1 MKSHEGNRG
10 LNRKSATIALIVASA
25 YFMENFDGTVITT
38 ALPSIAH
45 SFASTA
51 PATSAGIT
59 AYLFA
64 VAIFIPI
71 SGWLADRYGSK
82 TVFRAA
88 IGLFTLASMLCGIS
102 GNLGE
107 FTAAR
112 ALQGVSGA
120 MMLPVGRLIVLRA
133 TSRAEYVRAMSL
145 VTMPG
150 VVGQI
155 MGPLLGGFFASYLSW
170 RWIFF
175 VNLPIGLLGIGLV
188 TWLMDELAGE
198 VRSRFDWLGAGLVG
212 ISIGCLISGLSMVAG
227 SSEMSIAAP
236 LLVVGT
242 ASAGL
247 ALRHLIV
254 CPHPLL
260 ELRLLRTE
268 TFLRGAVGTLLFR
281 LAAAAFGFVLPLLL
295 QIVLGMTPFLSG
307 VLVFGSALGA
317 FVMKGSAPP
326 ILRRF
331 GFRAVLL
338 WNGIVSAVSMLL
350 CIGFGV
356 ATPLLLIALI
366 LLAGGFARSL
376 QFAAL
381 NSVVYADVEPPS
393 MSAAT
398 SFASMLQPLAS
409 AAGIALSAGLLRV
422 MASSGIGV
430 GAGAV
435 HAAVTGF
442 GTGVTLC
449 AIGVIALGAAWPFVA
464 MAPMAGAELSGRRPL
479 QKP

>member
-1 MKSHEGNRG
+1 MDKLRG
-10 LNRKSATIALIVASA
+10 KRTIVPLIVASA

-45 SFASTA
+45 SFGSSA
-51 PATSAGIT
+51 PAASAGIT
-59 AYLFA
+59 AYMFA
-64 VAIFIPI
+64 VAIFIPV

-88 IGLFTLASMLCGIS
+88 IGLFTLASMLCGVSS
-102 GNLGE
+102 GLIE

-112 ALQGVSGA
+112 ALQGISGA
-120 MMLPVGRLIVLRA
+120 MMLPVGRLIVLRS

-155 MGPLLGGFFASYLSW
+155 MGPLLGGFFASYLTW

-188 TWLMDELAGE
+188 TLLMDEQPGE
-198 VRSRFDWLGAGLVG
+198 LRSQFDWRGAGLVG
-212 ISIGCLISGLSMVAG
+212 VGVGCVIAGLSMMA
-227 SSEMSIAAP
+227 SSAEMSIAVP
-236 LLVVGT
+236 LLVVGVV
-242 ASAGL
+242 SGVL
-247 ALRHLIV
+247 AVRHLRAY
-254 CPHPLL
+254 PHPLL
-260 ELRLLRTE
+260 ELKLLATS
-268 TFLRGAVGTLLFR
+268 TFSRGASGTFLFR
-281 LAAAAFGFVLPLLL
+281 LAAAGFGFVLPLLL
-295 QIVLGMTPFLSG
+295 QIVLGMKPFLAG

-331 GFRAVLL
+331 GFRSL
-338 WNGIVSAVSMLL
+338 LL
-350 CIGFGV
+350 CNGALSALSILVCMWFGLT
-356 ATPLLLIALI
+356 TPLLIIAMA
-366 LLAGGFARSL
+366 LLVGGFVRSL

-381 NSVVYADVEPPS
+381 SAVVYADVDPPL

-409 AAGIALSAGLLRV
+409 AAGIAASALLLRLSAGRGVLTAFDMRITLLTL
-422 MASSGIGV
+422 
-430 GAGAV
+430 GA
-435 HAAVTGF
+435 
-442 GTGVTLC
+442 
-449 AIGVIALGAAWPFVA
+449 IALGAVWPFLA
-464 MAPMAGAELSGRRPL
+464 MADMAGAELSGRQPL
-479 QKP
+479 QRGTESR

>member
-1 MKSHEGNRG
+1 MDKLRG
-10 LNRKSATIALIVASA
+10 KSAIVALIVASA

-38 ALPSIAH
+38 ALPSIAR
-45 SFASTA
+45 SFASSA
-51 PATSAGIT
+51 PAASAGIT
-59 AYLFA
+59 AYMFA
-64 VAIFIPI
+64 VAIFIPV

-88 IGLFTLASMLCGIS
+88 IVLFTLASMLCGVS
-102 GNLGE
+102 ATLTE

-120 MMLPVGRLIVLRA
+120 MMLPVGRLIVLRS

-155 MGPLLGGFFASYLSW
+155 MGPLLGGFFASYLTW

-175 VNLPIGLLGIGLV
+175 VNLPIGLLGVGLV
-188 TWLMDELAGE
+188 TWLMDEQPGE
-198 VRSRFDWLGAGLVG
+198 ARSRFDWRGAGLVG
-212 ISIGCLISGLSMVAG
+212 VTVGCLIAGLSMLA
-227 SSEMSIAAP
+227 SSPEMSIAAP
-236 LLVVGT
+236 LMIVG
-242 ASAGL
+242 SVSGVL
-247 ALRHLIV
+247 AVRHLKA

-260 ELRLLRTE
+260 ELRLLARA
-268 TFLRGAVGTLLFR
+268 TFARGASGTFLFR
-281 LAAAAFGFVLPLLL
+281 LAAAAFGFVLPLQL
-295 QIVLGMTPFLSG
+295 QIVLGMKPFVAG

-331 GFRAVLL
+331 GFRSVLL
-338 WNGIVSAVSMLL
+338 FNGALSALSILICM
-350 CIGFGV
+350 GFGL
-356 ATPLLLIALI
+356 ATPLLVIAAA
-366 LLAGGFARSL
+366 LLVGGFARSL

-381 NSVVYADVEPPS
+381 NSVVYADVEPPL

-409 AAGIALSAGLLRV
+409 AAGIAASALLLRL
-422 MASSGIGV
+422 SSGHDVLTAFDMRI
-430 GAGAV
+430 
-435 HAAVTGF
+435 
-442 GTGVTLC
+442 TLL
-449 AIGVIALGAAWPFVA
+449 AIGAIALGAAWPFLS
-464 MAPMAGAELSGRRPL
+464 MADMAGAELSGRQPL
-479 QKP
+479 QRSTESR

>member
-1 MKSHEGNRG
+1 MDKLRG
-10 LNRKSATIALIVASA
+10 KRTIVPLIVASA

-45 SFASTA
+45 SFGSSA
-51 PATSAGIT
+51 PAASAGIT
-59 AYLFA
+59 AYMFA
-64 VAIFIPI
+64 VAIFIPV

-88 IGLFTLASMLCGIS
+88 IGLFTLASMLCGVSS
-102 GNLGE
+102 GLIE

-112 ALQGVSGA
+112 ALQGISGA
-120 MMLPVGRLIVLRA
+120 MMLPVGRLIVLRS

-155 MGPLLGGFFASYLSW
+155 MGPLLGGFFASYLTW

-188 TWLMDELAGE
+188 TLLMDEQPGE
-198 VRSRFDWLGAGLVG
+198 LRSQFDWRGAGLVG
-212 ISIGCLISGLSMVAG
+212 VGVGCVIAGLSMMA
-227 SSEMSIAAP
+227 SSAEMSIAVP
-236 LLVVGT
+236 LLVVGVV
-242 ASAGL
+242 SGVL
-247 ALRHLIV
+247 AVRHLRAY
-254 CPHPLL
+254 PHPLL
-260 ELRLLRTE
+260 ELKLLATS
-268 TFLRGAVGTLLFR
+268 TFSRGASGTFLFR
-281 LAAAAFGFVLPLLL
+281 LAAAGFGFVLPLLL
-295 QIVLGMTPFLSG
+295 QIVLGMKPFLAG

-331 GFRAVLL
+331 GFRSVLL
-338 WNGIVSAVSMLL
+338 CNGALSALSILVCMW
-350 CIGFGV
+350 FGLT
-356 ATPLLLIALI
+356 TPLLIIAMA
-366 LLAGGFARSL
+366 LLVGGFVRSL

-381 NSVVYADVEPPS
+381 NAVVYADVDPPL

-409 AAGIALSAGLLRV
+409 AAGIAASALLLRLSAGRGVLTAFDMRITLLTL
-422 MASSGIGV
+422 
-430 GAGAV
+430 GA
-435 HAAVTGF
+435 
-442 GTGVTLC
+442 
-449 AIGVIALGAAWPFVA
+449 IALGAVWPFLA
-464 MAPMAGAELSGRRPL
+464 MADMAGAELSGRQPL
-479 QKP
+479 QRGTESR

>member
-1 MKSHEGNRG
+1 MDKLRG
-10 LNRKSATIALIVASA
+10 KRTIVPLIVASA

-38 ALPSIAH
+38 ALPSIAR
-45 SFASTA
+45 SFGSSATA
-51 PATSAGIT
+51 ASAGIT
-59 AYLFA
+59 AYMFA
-64 VAIFIPI
+64 VAIFIPV

-88 IGLFTLASMLCGIS
+88 IGLFTLASMLCGLSS
-102 GNLGE
+102 GLIE
-107 FTAAR
+107 FAAAR

-155 MGPLLGGFFASYLSW
+155 MGPLLGGFFASYLTW

-175 VNLPIGLLGIGLV
+175 VNLPIGLLGISLV
-188 TWLMDELAGE
+188 TLLMDEQAGE
-198 VRSRFDWLGAGLVG
+198 LRSQFDWRGASLVG
-212 ISIGCLISGLSMVAG
+212 VTVGCAIAGLSMMA
-227 SSEMSIAAP
+227 SSPQMSIALP
-236 LLVVGT
+236 LLVVGVV
-242 ASAGL
+242 SGML
-247 ALRHLIV
+247 AVRHLKA

-260 ELRLLRTE
+260 ELKLLATS
-268 TFLRGAVGTLLFR
+268 TFFRGASGTFLFR

-295 QIVLGMTPFLSG
+295 QIVLGMKPFLAG

-331 GFRAVLL
+331 GFRSVLL
-338 WNGIVSAVSMLL
+338 CNGALSALSILICMW
-350 CIGFGV
+350 FGLT
-356 ATPLLLIALI
+356 TPLLMIAMA
-366 LLAGGFARSL
+366 LLVGGFARSL

-381 NSVVYADVEPPS
+381 NAVVYADVEAPL

-409 AAGIALSAGLLRV
+409 AAGIAASALLLRLSAGRGVLTAFDMRITLL
-422 MASSGIGV
+422 AIG
-430 GAGAV
+430 AIAL
-435 HAAVTGF
+435 AAV
-442 GTGVTLC
+442 
-449 AIGVIALGAAWPFVA
+449 WPFVA
-464 MAPMAGAELSGRRPL
+464 MADMAGAELSGRRPL
-479 QKP
+479 QRGTESR